1 MEISLIYRRA
11 TVADLPGICELGQ
24 QLNSLHHRERPDI
37 YAPETHLF
45 MRDQAHWRPYLDGE
59 NQITFLAEQ
68 AGVAIG
74 FITLQV
80 TLFNSPLLQPQRVSR
95 VGSVCVDEAF
105 RGRGVGR
112 KLMEMAQDWAIEQGA
127 SDLRL
132 TVWAFNKPALRLY
145 EELGYEVRAFEMGK
159 RLENGLA

>member
-1 MEISLIYRRA
+1 MDTPLSYRRA
-11 TVADLPGICELGQ
+11 TVADLLSICGLGQ

-37 YAPETHLF
+37 YAPETQDF
-45 MRDQAHWRPYLDGE
+45 NRDQTHWLPYLDGE
-59 NQITFLAEQ
+59 NQATFLAEQ

-80 TLFNSPLLQPQRVSR
+80 TLLNSPLLQPQRVSR
-95 VGSVCVDEAF
+95 VGSVCVDDAF
-105 RGRGVGR
+105 RGRGIGR
-112 KLMEMAQDWAIEQGA
+112 KLMEMAQDWAIEQDA

-159 RLENGLA
+159 RLENGVA